1 MTLEELKIEA
11 RSRSL
16 MLICQGLDTYR
27 LLNEDSER
35 LLEAV
40 GLEDVEAYLWP
51 DQSQRSTDL
60 EIAEPV
66 LDGDLV
72 ECPPTLA
79 GVQWAYD
86 LAGEADR
93 RGHAAWFAFAKSF
106 ARLAHSESLTAKAL
120 AKAIER
126 PYAAVSYHV
135 APLNKTLKIKALDFR
150 DLDQITLNDYVE
162 AKTAPR
168 AVKPKPKPKAVEPRA
183 ASTDMLAP
191 PRTVESE
198 VVGAEFVDDDE
209 PSEVVAPGLTWL
221 EAAGQVPTVEA
232 FGETLRDYIAA
243 LRDPQDLADLAD
255 LLRTYAKIA
264 ARWSRARQAAA

>member
-16 MLICQGLDTYR
+16 MLICQGLDRYR
-27 LLNEDSER
+27 LLNEDSDR
-35 LLEAV
+35 LLEDA

-60 EIAEPV
+60 EVAEPV
-66 LDGDLV
+66 LDGNVVD
-72 ECPPTLA
+72 CPPTLV
-79 GVQWAYD
+79 GLQWAYD

-135 APLNKTLKIKALDFR
+135 APLNKILKIKAFDFR
-150 DLDQITLNDYVE
+150 DLDQVTLTDYVE

-168 AVKPKPKPKAVEPRA
+168 AAMPMPKAVEQRA
-183 ASTDMLAP
+183 ASTDMPAP
-191 PRTVESE
+191 PKPVESK
-198 VVGAEFVDDDE
+198 VVDAEFVDDE
-209 PSEVVAPGLTWL
+209 PSKVVAPELTWL
-221 EAAGQVPTVEA
+221 EAAGRVPTVEA
-232 FGETLRDYIAA
+232 FGETLGDYIAA